1 MALPSQGQ
9 LFPDSGRATVSG
21 WGTLR
26 SGGALPDLLHAVE
39 VPLVSDASCEDS
51 YGNRMSAKEMLC
63 AGEEGKDSCQGD
75 SGGPLICKVRK
86 KLVPHFSTGI
96 GDRMIAYKPFALD
109 FFQDG
114 DVQCGVVSWGI
125 GCADAGYP
133 GVYSEVAN
141 YIDWISNNA

>member
-1 MALPSQGQ
+1 MLDFPHFVCSEVSPVALPSQGQ

-63 AGEEGKDSCQGD
+63 AGEAGKDSCQGD
-75 SGGPLICKVRK
+75 SGGPLMTEIEGRWT
-86 KLVPHFSTGI
+86 LIGI
-96 GDRMIAYKPFALD
+96 
-109 FFQDG
+109 
-114 DVQCGVVSWGI
+114 VS
-125 GCADAGYP
+125 AGYSCAKRGQP
-133 GVYSEVAN
+133 GIYHRVSHTSDWVSYSV
-141 YIDWISNNA
+141 NN

>member
-1 MALPSQGQ
+1 MTPAFRCSEVSPVALPSQGQ

-63 AGEEGKDSCQGD
+63 AGEAGKDSCQGD

-86 KLVPHFSTGI
+86 KFVPHFSTYNG
-96 GDRMIAYKPFALD
+96 GL
-109 FFQDG
+109 
-114 DVQCGVVSWGI
+114 
-125 GCADAGYP
+125 
-133 GVYSEVAN
+133 
-141 YIDWISNNA
+141 

>member
-1 MALPSQGQ
+1 MLDFPHFVCSEVSPVALPSQGQ

-63 AGEEGKDSCQGD
+63 AGEAGKDSCQGD
-75 SGGPLICKVRK
+75 SGGPLICKVR
-86 KLVPHFSTGI
+86 
-96 GDRMIAYKPFALD
+96 R
-109 FFQDG
+109 
-114 DVQCGVVSWGI
+114 
-125 GCADAGYP
+125 
-133 GVYSEVAN
+133 
-141 YIDWISNNA
+141 NACRTWRSDDCI